1 MSPTGGRRHLQRR
14 STTSPPPI
22 GERNQAWGK
31 YDTVQEII
39 SRPQPLPAI
48 QQGEHTTLSLQGGRW
63 SYHQPVNELYVLSKI
78 SIQTPGP
85 GHYRS
90 TETVVAGKTTPF
102 GKMKGGRVSTSPLRS
117 HAHDLER
124 VGRAVPGPGYY
135 DTDHLFG
142 IYGRIRAAIPRP
154 QPSRENLI
162 EPEDEFD
169 EYENDSDSSYQDG
182 SPKFLGDGTPDE
194 ERGWVGDPIFDDGKE
209 TNPTV
214 IEQRLVMSQAVPL
227 EKMSR
232 LGTTKYSKLRKEAN
246 APKVRKVVRQQRS
259 QSAMS
264 MLSSLSPDQ

>member
-1 MSPTGGRRHLQRR
+1 MTWL
-14 STTSPPPI
+14 PPHI
-22 GERNQAWGK
+22 RIYCRGL
-31 YDTVQEII
+31 DS
-39 SRPQPLPAI
+39 SR
-48 QQGEHTTLSLQGGRW
+48 TCYSLQGGRW

-102 GKMKGGRVSTSPLRS
+102 GKMNGGRVSTSPLRG

-142 IYGRIRAAIPRP
+142 MYGRIRAAIPRP

-169 EYENDSDSSYQDG
+169 EYENDSDSSYQG
-182 SPKFLGDGTPDE
+182 IAASQYGL
-194 ERGWVGDPIFDDGKE
+194 ICSSH
-209 TNPTV
+209 V
-214 IEQRLVMSQAVPL
+214 IVHQMH
-227 EKMSR
+227 
-232 LGTTKYSKLRKEAN
+232 
-246 APKVRKVVRQQRS
+246 
-259 QSAMS
+259 
-264 MLSSLSPDQ
+264 LSNHLPCVEGFECVIVA